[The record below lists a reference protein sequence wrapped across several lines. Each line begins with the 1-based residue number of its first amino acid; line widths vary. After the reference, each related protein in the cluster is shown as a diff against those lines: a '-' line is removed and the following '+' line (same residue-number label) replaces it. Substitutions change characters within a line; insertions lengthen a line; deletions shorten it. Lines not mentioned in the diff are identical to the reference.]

1 MKRCVRCFVHGEMLS
16 HSSIKCARKT
26 CGCRKCELV
35 DIRRGIKN
43 QLDQMRKKRKVKLG
57 HGSEKDVAYTC
68 LRCRHH
74 GVVAPKKFH
83 SPCPFS
89 ACRCKSCVL
98 IEERTRI
105 EKELTRLQRRN
116 NGSEAPASSV
126 SASHAGEDRLQ
137 DETEKE
143 RTEASRALS
152 AIDERTT
159 TVASS
164 LSSCETDETLSQE
177 AQIILHLLI
186 ALAADPKS
194 VYADNC
200 VANIIS
206 NLLSQPTFDL
216 PLSWLSEWPTIN
228 YLLGESLKRFPN
240 LVRSLRRTRG
250 DAVTL
255 VASVRAKQCELVNR
269 RRAIKSLLDKLRR
282 RNKANRVFESANDSP
297 YTCLRCRH
305 HGVMASKRFH
315 APCPFSLCRCKSCDL
330 IEERTQIE
338 KELTQIHRRER
349 NPGADTA
356 IDSPKSTQTVLKAP
370 DEEIISEAINDSI
383 LEVTSHTDDTETI
396 GSSHS
401 IHENDETEFLSPE
414 AQIILD
420 LITALSEDPK
430 SVNPDNFDASAISNL
445 LSLPTF
451 DLPLS
456 WLSEWPNIH
465 DLLGE
470 SLKRFQIP

>member
-1 MKRCVRCFVHGEMLS
+1 MKRCVRCVVHGETLS
-16 HSSIKCARKT
+16 HSSRQCARNKCT
-26 CGCRKCELV
+26 CRK
-35 DIRRGIKN
+35 
-43 QLDQMRKKRKVKLG
+43 
-57 HGSEKDVAYTC
+57 
-68 LRCRHH
+68 
-74 GVVAPKKFH
+74 
-83 SPCPFS
+83 
-89 ACRCKSCVL
+89 
-98 IEERTRI
+98 
-105 EKELTRLQRRN
+105 
-116 NGSEAPASSV
+116 
-126 SASHAGEDRLQ
+126 
-137 DETEKE
+137 
-143 RTEASRALS
+143 
-152 AIDERTT
+152 
-159 TVASS
+159 
-164 LSSCETDETLSQE
+164 
-177 AQIILHLLI
+177 
-186 ALAADPKS
+186 
-194 VYADNC
+194 
-200 VANIIS
+200 
-206 NLLSQPTFDL
+206 
-216 PLSWLSEWPTIN
+216 
-228 YLLGESLKRFPN
+228 
-240 LVRSLRRTRG
+240 
-250 DAVTL
+250 
-255 VASVRAKQCELVNR
+255 CELVNR

-370 DEEIISEAINDSI
+370 DE
-383 LEVTSHTDDTETI
+383 
-396 GSSHS
+396 
-401 IHENDETEFLSPE
+401 
-414 AQIILD
+414 
-420 LITALSEDPK
+420 ALSEDPK